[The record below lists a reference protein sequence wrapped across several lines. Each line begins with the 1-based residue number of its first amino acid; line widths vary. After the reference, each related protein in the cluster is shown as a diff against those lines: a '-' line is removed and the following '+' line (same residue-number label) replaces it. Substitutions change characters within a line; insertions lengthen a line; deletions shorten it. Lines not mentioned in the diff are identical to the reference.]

1 MIISSLLQIELYSI
15 VAKIDENLAFR
26 MVKYTNKYASTT
38 AEINKVQAKVITEA
52 QKYKY
57 TTVLGSSKTV
67 PKEKVMS
74 LQKQ

>member
-1 MIISSLLQIELYSI
+1 
-15 VAKIDENLAFR
+15 